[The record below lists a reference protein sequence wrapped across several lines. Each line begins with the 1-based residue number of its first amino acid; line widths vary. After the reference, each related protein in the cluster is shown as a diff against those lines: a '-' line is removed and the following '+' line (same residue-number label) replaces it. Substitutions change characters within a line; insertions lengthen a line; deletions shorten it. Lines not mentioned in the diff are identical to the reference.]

1 MAVQA
6 ETKGEMV
13 MMDGERVDATLD
25 LVDSR
30 DGDPDRADNLVLTE
44 LRLIHVSSNG
54 HRMQT
59 FFVSI
64 QDITAIDVLSQRSLG
79 LIGYVWGALALVVAL
94 AVWQAWD
101 NPVGSAIAGLAL
113 AAMGVYLV
121 VDRLRSPSRVQAR
134 FRASD
139 TEFTYNV
146 NGPTAIE
153 DTYEFVNKLF
163 LRKEHF
169 RSRTFSPR

>member
-6 ETKGEMV
+6 ETKDEMV

-25 LVDSR
+25 LLDSR
-30 DGDPDRADNLVLTE
+30 DGDLDRADNLILTE
-44 LRLIHVSSNG
+44 CRLIHVSSNG

-79 LIGYVWGALALVVAL
+79 LIGYIWGTLALIVAV

-101 NPVGSAIAGLAL
+101 NPVGSAIAGLVL
-113 AAMGVYLV
+113 AGMGVYLV
-121 VDRLRSPSRVQAR
+121 VDRLRSPSRVQAS
-134 FRASD
+134 FRAGD
-139 TEFTYNV
+139 TAFTYNV
-146 NGPTAIE
+146 NGPTAVE

-163 LRKEHF
+163 VRKDHS

>member
-1 MAVQA
+1 MAVQT
-6 ETKGEMV
+6 ETKDEMV
-13 MMDGERVDATLD
+13 MIDGERVDATLD
-25 LVDSR
+25 LLDSR
-30 DGDPDRADNLVLTE
+30 DGDLDRADNLVLTE
-44 LRLIHVSSNG
+44 CRLIHVSSNG

-79 LIGYVWGALALVVAL
+79 LIGYIWGALALIVAV

-101 NPVGSAIAGLAL
+101 NPVGSAIAGLVL
-113 AAMGVYLV
+113 AGMGMYLV

-134 FRASD
+134 FRAGD
-139 TEFTYNV
+139 TEFKYNV
-146 NGPTAIE
+146 NGPTAVE

-163 LRKEHF
+163 SRKDHF